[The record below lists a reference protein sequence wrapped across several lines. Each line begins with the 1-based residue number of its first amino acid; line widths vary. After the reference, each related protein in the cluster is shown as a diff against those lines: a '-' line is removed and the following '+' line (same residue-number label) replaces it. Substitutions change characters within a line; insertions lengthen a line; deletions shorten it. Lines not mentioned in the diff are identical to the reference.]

1 MLGNATDEDRPG
13 LQAGI
18 DLIRASGSAR
28 DGAVRMGADA
38 GRAGAMIDETSPWRS
53 LCCLI
58 VGASAHLTG
67 DRELARAQ
75 LEEGARRG
83 GVTAP
88 HIQAIALAQLALLD
102 LDEGDEEAAFE
113 HAARGVA
120 QADRTGLDDYPTSAF
135 VYAVAALTDA
145 RRGRVD
151 SASREVKRAERL
163 LGELVEFSPWYEA
176 EIRLALART
185 LLLLDD
191 AENAAAHLR
200 DASRFARRTADATLL
215 AEWIELIDRDLRE
228 ATSAGG
234 RWPLTRAEL
243 RLLAFLPSHLS
254 FREIA
259 EELVVSPNTVKTQAR
274 SIYQKLGVS
283 SRAEAVATARTAGL
297 VGPGGF
303 TSRTD

>member
-1 MLGNATDEDRPG
+1 M
-13 LQAGI
+13 QAGI
-18 DLIRASGSAR
+18 DLVRAAGSAR
-28 DGAVRMGADA
+28 EGAARMGADA
-38 GRAGAMIDETSPWRS
+38 GSRGRDARGDEPWRS

-58 VGASAHLTG
+58 VGASAHITG
-67 DRELARAQ
+67 DRDRARAQ

-83 GVTAP
+83 SITAP

-102 LDEGDEEAAFE
+102 LDEGDDEDAFA
-113 HAARGVA
+113 HASRGLA
-120 QADRTGLDDYPTSAF
+120 QADRAGLDDYPTSAF
-135 VYAVAALTDA
+135 IYAVAALTDA
-145 RRGRVD
+145 RRRRVD
-151 SASREVKRAERL
+151 AAARGAERAERL
-163 LGELVEFSPWYEA
+163 LGELNEFSPWYETST
-176 EIRLALART
+176 RVALART

-191 AENAAAHLR
+191 AEGAATHLR
-200 DASRFARRTADATLL
+200 DARRFARRIADATVL
-215 AEWIELIDRDLRE
+215 AEWIGSIDADLRE

-234 RWPLTRAEL
+234 RWPLTKAEL

-303 TSRTD
+303 TSHTG